1 LHGRNTEISIVNSVK
16 EISAETVKIRGGVL
30 SLESATAIMGVVN
43 VTPDSFSDGGRYL
56 NVDAAVAHA
65 VAMVEQ
71 GATLLDIGA
80 ESSRP
85 GAEPVDETEEIR
97 RLIPV
102 VREVCRRVSVPVSVD
117 TTKAAVAVR
126 ALDAGAAIINDI
138 SALRFDPAMAKV
150 VAESGAGLVLMHMQ
164 GTPKTMQD
172 APKYRD
178 VVADVY
184 DFFRERIRTAEQL
197 HISPQQI
204 LLDPGIGFGKNQEH
218 NLTLLARLDRFLPLG
233 RPLLVGVSRKAFI
246 GRILDRPVDERV
258 MGTAAAVA
266 LAVAHGAKVVRVHDV
281 RQMRDVVKM
290 ADAITTQS
298 PNRQIL

>member
-1 LHGRNTEISIVNSVK
+1 MGGHELGIVDSVK

-56 NVDAAVAHA
+56 NADAAVAHA

-102 VREVCRRVSVPVSVD
+102 VREVCQRVSVPVSVD

-164 GTPKTMQD
+164 GRPKTMQD
-172 APKYRD
+172 APNYRD

-184 DFFRERIRTAEQL
+184 DFFRERIRAAERL

-218 NLTLLARLDRFLPLG
+218 NLTLLARLDRFLSLG

-266 LAVAHGAKVVRVHDV
+266 VAMVRGARVVRVHDV
-281 RQMRDVVKM
+281 EPIRDVVRIV
-290 ADAITTQS
+290 DAII
-298 PNRQIL
+298 RQRDG